1 MEHTC
6 TGAIPEGEWN
16 SHSLSGMYI
25 ADQEADYMMIQLL
38 GSCPKISDVAIPDA
52 FWPRH
57 EESTSMDIPA
67 GNYERPDYALETT
80 NFNFYGISQ
89 GTNLF
94 PTSSNQFYN
103 LSDSHATL
111 VTKNVKSNDNSIS
124 TGFCAGEAKNTT
136 SSYLIEGDGDQ
147 CLNRENIDG
156 NMEESGR
163 NQQREEPARWHEK
176 SNTSSKINSMK
187 RPKISENVSA

>member
-6 TGAIPEGEWN
+6 TGAIPEGEWI
-16 SHSLSGMYI
+16 SHSLSGMYM

-38 GSCPKISDVAIPDA
+38 GNFPTISDVAIPDA

-57 EESTSMDIPA
+57 EESTSMDIP
-67 GNYERPDYALETT
+67 GNYESPDYSFETT
-80 NFNFYGISQ
+80 NFNFYGIPQ

-103 LSDSHATL
+103 LSDSHP
-111 VTKNVKSNDNSIS
+111 TKTVKSNDNSMS

-136 SSYLIEGDGDQ
+136 NSYLIEGEGDQ

-156 NMEESGR
+156 NVEESGR
-163 NQQREEPARWHEK
+163 NQREEPTRRHEK
-176 SNTSSKINSMK
+176 SNTSSKINSLK